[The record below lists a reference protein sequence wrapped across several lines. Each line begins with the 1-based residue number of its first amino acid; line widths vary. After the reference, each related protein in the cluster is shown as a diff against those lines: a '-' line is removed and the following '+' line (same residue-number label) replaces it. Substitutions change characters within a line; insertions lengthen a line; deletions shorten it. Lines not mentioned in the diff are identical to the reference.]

1 MWGFWGMIPKDSIYY
16 AADGTRFSSVIARNY
31 YDRKLEKKKK
41 QEDKK
46 KSSWLLFIIFI
57 QIKVWLFN

>member
-1 MWGFWGMIPKDSIYY
+1 MWGFWGIMSKDSIYY

-41 QEDKK
+41 QENKK
-46 KSSWLLFIIFI
+46 KSS
-57 QIKVWLFN
+57 